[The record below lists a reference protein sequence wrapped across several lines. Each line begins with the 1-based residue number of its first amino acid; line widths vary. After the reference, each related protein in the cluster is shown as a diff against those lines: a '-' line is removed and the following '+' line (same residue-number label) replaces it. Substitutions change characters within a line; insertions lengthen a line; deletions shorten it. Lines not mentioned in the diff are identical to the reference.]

1 VNDPVGEHGLPD
13 GLTGP
18 PSGYFVVVPNREQK
32 EEYISL
38 AELASLCAR
47 SWKLLLACTALSA
60 LIAAGASFLMHD
72 TFRAEALVA
81 PVDQGNS
88 VSSGIGHAL
97 GSQLGGLAALAGVQL
112 GGGGGRR
119 DEDFATLASPGF
131 ARDFI
136 VSRNLLPVLFA
147 ESWDP
152 AAKAWRGPK
161 PAPKLE
167 DAVRKFT
174 LDVRSIA
181 EDKKTGMVTVT
192 VEWYSPELAASWA
205 NGMIDMANERLRAEA
220 MHNAEQS
227 IEYLNR
233 ELAKPGLVEVHQAI
247 SQLIENQVNTAMVA
261 NVQREYAFRFI
272 DKAVAPEYRVS
283 PRRTVITLVGAV
295 LGLFAGFVGILVRRS
310 VAEMR
315 RAPRGHGSP

>member
-1 VNDPVGEHGLPD
+1 VKDPAGEHGLPD
-13 GLTGP
+13 GFKGS

-32 EEYISL
+32 EEYISF
-38 AELASLCAR
+38 AELVSLCAR
-47 SWKLLLACTALSA
+47 SWKLLLACTMLAA
-60 LIAAGASFLMHD
+60 LIAAGISFLMHD
-72 TFRAEALVA
+72 TFRAEAIVA
-81 PVDQGNS
+81 PVDEGNS
-88 VSSGIGHAL
+88 VGSGIGHAL
-97 GSQLGGLAALAGVQL
+97 GGQLGGLAALAGVQL
-112 GGGGGRR
+112 GSSGGRR
-119 DEDFATLASPGF
+119 DADFATLASPGF

-147 ESWDP
+147 DRWDP
-152 AAKAWRGPK
+152 AVKAWRGSQ

-174 LDVRSIA
+174 QHVRSIA

-192 VEWYSPELAASWA
+192 VEWTSPELAANWA
-205 NGMIDMANERLRAEA
+205 NGMIDMANERLRGEA

-233 ELAKPGLVEVHQAI
+233 ELAKPGLVDLHQAI

-261 NVQREYAFRFI
+261 NVQHEYAFRFI
-272 DKAVAPEYRVS
+272 DRAVAPEYRVS

-295 LGLFAGFVGILVRRS
+295 LGLFAGFVGILIRRS
-310 VAEMR
+310 VDEMR
-315 RAPRGHGSP
+315 RAPRR